1 MMTKK
6 YIFGYSD
13 YRNLFNNNLYKD
25 IVEYRAL
32 STNWLPPRY
41 AVVKMVNGI
50 QAETVVDGLSLK
62 TAKGYIKLLQE

>member
-1 MMTKK
+1 MMDEK
-6 YIFGYSD
+6 YAFGYSD

-25 IVEYRAL
+25 TVEYRAL

-50 QAETVVDGLSLK
+50 QAETVIDGVSLK

>member
-1 MMTKK
+1 MMTEK
-6 YIFGYSD
+6 YAFGYSD
-13 YRNLFNNNLYKD
+13 YKAMWFHNLYRD
-25 IVEYRAL
+25 RVEYRAL

-50 QAETVVDGLSLK
+50 QAETLVDGLSLK

>member
-1 MMTKK
+1 MDEK
-6 YIFGYSD
+6 YAFGYSD

-25 IVEYRAL
+25 TVEYRAL

-50 QAETVVDGLSLK
+50 QAETVIDGVSLK

>member
-25 IVEYRAL
+25 TVEYRAL

>member
-1 MMTKK
+1 MMAGK
-6 YIFGYSD
+6 YVFGFSD
-13 YRNLFNNNLYKD
+13 YRGMLENLYKD
-25 IVEYRAL
+25 RVEYRTL

-50 QAETVVDGLSLK
+50 QAETLVDGLSLK

>member
-1 MMTKK
+1 MAEK
-6 YIFGYSD
+6 YVFGYSD
-13 YRNLFNNNLYKD
+13 YRNMFDKNLYKD
-25 IVEYRAL
+25 RVEYRAL

-50 QAETVVDGLSLK
+50 QAETLVDGLSLK

>member
-1 MMTKK
+1 MTKK

-50 QAETVVDGLSLK
+50 QAETLVDGLSLK

>member
-1 MMTKK
+1 MTKK
-6 YIFGYSD
+6 YVFGYSD

-25 IVEYRAL
+25 RVEYRAL

>member
-1 MMTKK
+1 MAEK
-6 YIFGYSD
+6 YVFGYSD

-25 IVEYRAL
+25 RVEYRAL

>member
-62 TAKGYIKLLQE
+62 TAKGYIKLLGK

>member
-1 MMTKK
+1 MMAEK
-6 YIFGYSD
+6 YVFGYSD
-13 YRNLFNNNLYKD
+13 NRNLFNNNLYKD
-25 IVEYRAL
+25 RVEYMAL

>member
-1 MMTKK
+1 MTKK

>member
-1 MMTKK
+1 MSKRHV
-6 YIFGYSD
+6 FGYSD
-13 YRNLFNNNLYKD
+13 YRSMFNNNLYKD
-25 IVEYRAL
+25 RVEYRAL

>member
-50 QAETVVDGLSLK
+50 QAETLVDGLSLK

>member
-25 IVEYRAL
+25 RVEYRAL

>member
-1 MMTKK
+1 MMAEK
-6 YIFGYSD
+6 YVFGYSD
-13 YRNLFNNNLYKD
+13 DRNLFNDNLYKD
-25 IVEYRAL
+25 RVEYMAL

>member
-1 MMTKK
+1 MTKK

-41 AVVKMVNGI
+41 AVVKMVNGV
-50 QAETVVDGLSLK
+50 QAEMVIDGVSLK
-62 TAKGYIKLLQE
+62 TARGYIKLLQE

>member
-1 MMTKK
+1 MTKK
-6 YIFGYSD
+6 YMFGYSD

-25 IVEYRAL
+25 RVEYRAL

-50 QAETVVDGLSLK
+50 QAETLVDGLSLK

>member
-6 YIFGYSD
+6 YVFGYSD

-25 IVEYRAL
+25 RVEYRAL

>member
-1 MMTKK
+1 MMDKK
-6 YIFGYSD
+6 YVFGYSD

-25 IVEYRAL
+25 RVEYRAL

-41 AVVKMVNGI
+41 AVVKVVNGI

>member
-1 MMTKK
+1 MMDEK
-6 YIFGYSD
+6 YAFGYSD

-25 IVEYRAL
+25 TVEYRAL

-50 QAETVVDGLSLK
+50 QAKTVIDGVSLK

>member
-1 MMTKK
+1 MMAEK
-6 YIFGYSD
+6 YVFGYSD
-13 YRNLFNNNLYKD
+13 YRNMFENLYKD
-25 IVEYRAL
+25 RVEYRAL

-50 QAETVVDGLSLK
+50 QAETVIDGVSLK

>member
-1 MMTKK
+1 MMAEK
-6 YIFGYSD
+6 YVFGYSD

-25 IVEYRAL
+25 RVEYRAL

>member
-1 MMTKK
+1 MNGK
-6 YIFGYSD
+6 YVFGYSD

-25 IVEYRAL
+25 RVEYRAL

-50 QAETVVDGLSLK
+50 QAETLVDGLSLK